1 MVRLYLSWL
10 LVLMTSCVYAQ
21 GLRKSTAQVQLR
33 EKVIIKTDIF
43 TVTYSETKEQPISL
57 TYKSSNRVK
66 NVDRGSMDFHTE
78 DEYHTSDKHDYYAN
92 VWDKGHLAPAATFSD
107 SKANLKQT
115 FSYLNCALQNQYL
128 NRGAWRFLEEQER
141 KWDDTQELIV
151 TVYIKFSDSIL
162 PTGAK
167 IPSNFSKKIFFTND
181 NKYRCYSFPNQRPN
195 KNWKEYRINCKSI
208 NKKIF

>member
-10 LVLMTSCVYAQ
+10 LVLMTSCIYAQ

-92 VWDKGHLAPAATFSD
+92 VWDKGHLAPAATYSP
-107 SKANLKQT
+107 SVWLPRSVPPVA
-115 FSYLNCALQNQYL
+115 
-128 NRGAWRFLEEQER
+128 
-141 KWDDTQELIV
+141 V
-151 TVYIKFSDSIL
+151 SIL
-162 PTGAK
+162 S
-167 IPSNFSKKIFFTND
+167 PSATPKATV
-181 NKYRCYSFPNQRPN
+181 
-195 KNWKEYRINCKSI
+195 KSPVTALTP
-208 NKKIF
+208 K